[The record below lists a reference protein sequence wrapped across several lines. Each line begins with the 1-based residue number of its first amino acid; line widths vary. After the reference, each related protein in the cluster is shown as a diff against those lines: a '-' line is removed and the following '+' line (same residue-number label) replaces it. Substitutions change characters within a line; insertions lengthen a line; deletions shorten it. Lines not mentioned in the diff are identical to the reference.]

1 MLPKIPFVEITRR
14 NQWPSAQNG
23 PLTRSLLSPENS
35 FGNRYLPFA
44 ESRTRGCARF
54 AELWAARGAKGR
66 LTANNAAL

>member
-14 NQWPSAQNG
+14 NQWPSGRDG

-44 ESRTRGCARF
+44 ESRTRGYERF
-54 AELWAARGAKGR
+54 AGLWTARGAKPKFP
-66 LTANNAAL
+66 LMSL